1 MEQSI
6 KVKESCLESVYKL
19 TDLYRYDSLP
29 YLLIDML
36 RNVYSY
42 ILESIQS
49 LKNQVKPNLSMLAKH
64 QRQPP

>member
-29 YLLIDML
+29 YLLIGML

-42 ILESIQS
+42 ILE
-49 LKNQVKPNLSMLAKH
+49 
-64 QRQPP
+64 